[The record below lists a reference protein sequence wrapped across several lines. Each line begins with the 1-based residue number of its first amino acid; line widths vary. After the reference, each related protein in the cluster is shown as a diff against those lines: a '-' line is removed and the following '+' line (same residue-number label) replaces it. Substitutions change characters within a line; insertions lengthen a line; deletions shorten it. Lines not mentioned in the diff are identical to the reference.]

1 MVNESYCGSPYLV
14 YFSRHGNLAWEQNA
28 TFIKQV
34 MKRGFVK
41 NAARRTKAVPST
53 VSGRR
58 AAPKRRPEG
67 RFKGESEASLRA
79 SCMGA
84 HCQLSFKKKS
94 FLMENN

>member
-1 MVNESYCGSPYLV
+1 MTVTVQPI
-14 YFSRHGNLAWEQNA
+14 FSVFFTSWKPGLGTEC

-41 NAARRTKAVPST
+41 NAARRAKAVPST

-67 RFKGESEASLRA
+67 RFKGESEASLGAR
-79 SCMGA
+79 CMGA